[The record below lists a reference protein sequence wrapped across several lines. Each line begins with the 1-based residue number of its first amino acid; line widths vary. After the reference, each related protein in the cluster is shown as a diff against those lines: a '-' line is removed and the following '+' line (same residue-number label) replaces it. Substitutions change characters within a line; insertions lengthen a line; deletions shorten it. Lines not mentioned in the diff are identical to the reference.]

1 MRKLSSF
8 SWRNIFFQPRWITAG
23 ILLTLVIAQ
32 PALAAPAQRT
42 NDTLERAFVT
52 PPDAVRPGV
61 FWQWMGGMLSR
72 EGITKDLEA
81 MATHGVGAVMVMQ
94 MPDQAPYP
102 QRWDFRDYPGKVK
115 VLSDEWFSIVN
126 HAVGEADRLGI
137 TFSIF
142 ICPGWSHAGGP
153 WVTPQRGL
161 KKLVS
166 ANTKVK
172 GPMQFNAVL
181 EKAPRSIGMGGGN
194 EMPAWFGAQSDQKL
208 QELPAFYKD
217 VAVIAFPSGEKK
229 GAIPVEKMIDLTSR
243 MNADGTLKW
252 DVPAGNWTIER
263 FGIASE
269 NGVNHPAPFEGTG
282 LEADRMDPE
291 AVRIVFDGMVGRILR
306 EAKAKGYRSFKAF
319 ETDSYEAGIQDFGLD
334 YRDQFKKRRGY
345 DCIPWLPSWLDKSR
359 VVGSSEL
366 TERFRNDMTRTISE
380 LTAERFHKKLRALAD
395 ENGVE
400 WMIEPYFRLR
410 IDWRMSGAQS
420 ELPGAEFWIGKPFG
434 YMGPAPDIAALYGLP
449 VVWAEAFTAESYTSA
464 WRNDPLLLKPW
475 GDAVFA
481 RGINQFYMHGFVHN
495 PFGDHLQ
502 PGMTMTY
509 WGTQFSRHVTWWPFS
524 DAWHRYLARCQFM
537 LRQGRPVND
546 VLAYPAIIQPVPGK
560 VLDAGSFRQ
569 VVLDDEAFFER
580 LWVRDDGRIAV
591 KGGGDFAAIALT
603 PGMTLRPEAL
613 QQLRKMVDAGAT
625 LIGRAPEPVS
635 SSLENYPA
643 CDQQVNRLINELWGG
658 KGSGKFNAHAL
669 GKGKVLDTDNL
680 VEALNE
686 LAGGP
691 DVQFLDPIGNKPVN
705 LSGVPDIPFRIM
717 EVQLL
722 EEPPMQSNALNNEKF
737 KSLDFTHRRDGSTD
751 IYFVCNGSAKTLDV
765 IVDFRAGGRIPELWD
780 PVTGEMQTLANW
792 RQHKG
797 RTKLPLKF
805 GPQQSFFVVF
815 RAQTGKV
822 SSGTLAPKAASART
836 LKTLSGPWEV
846 TFDPKWGGPKKI
858 QFDKLVDWSKHPEKS
873 VKYYSGTA
881 AYRQQFDMPA
891 TGNASPKLFIDLGQV
906 YNLARVTLNG
916 KSIGVVWCAP
926 WRLELPA
933 ALLQKQD
940 NELTIEVVNTW
951 VNRLI
956 GDEQEPE
963 DCELIEWDPDTK
975 RKGSYDLH
983 VGSRGLKDLPDWVVN
998 GGKRPSAGR
1007 YTFTTWR
1014 FYDKTAPLRPSG
1026 LLGPVKIISI
1036 DKK

>member
-1 MRKLSSF
+1 MWKLPSF
-8 SWRNIFFQPRWITAG
+8 SPGTIFLQWLRTAAI
-23 ILLTLVIAQ
+23 ILLIAVVTQPVIA
-32 PALAAPAQRT
+32 APTQST
-42 NDTLERAFVT
+42 NDTLERAFVN
-52 PPDAVRPGV
+52 PPAAARPGV
-61 FWQWMGGMLSR
+61 FWQWMGGLISR

-102 QRWDFRDYPGKVK
+102 QRWDFREYPGKVK
-115 VLSDEWFSIVN
+115 VLSDEWFAIVN

-153 WVTPQRGL
+153 WVTQQRSL

-166 ANTKVK
+166 ANTKIK
-172 GPMQFNAVL
+172 GPVQFNAVL
-181 EKAPRSIGMGGGN
+181 AKAPRSVGMGGGN
-194 EMPAWFGAQSDQKL
+194 EVPAWFAAQSGQKL
-208 QELPAFYKD
+208 QELPAFYQD
-217 VAVIAFPSGEKK
+217 VAVMAFPSGENQKV
-229 GAIPVEKMIDLTSR
+229 IPVEKMIDLTSR
-243 MNADGTLKW
+243 MDADGTLKW
-252 DVPAGNWTIER
+252 EVPAGDWTIER

-319 ETDSYEAGIQDFGLD
+319 ETDSYEAGIQDFGMD
-334 YRDQFKKRRGY
+334 YREQFKKRRGY
-345 DCIPWLPSWLDKSR
+345 DCISWLPAWLDKSR

-366 TERFRNDMTRTISE
+366 TQRFRNDMTRTISE
-380 LTAERFHKKLRALAD
+380 LTAERFHKKLRDLAD

-400 WMIEPYFRLR
+400 WMIEPYFRLH

-434 YMGPAPDIAALYGLP
+434 YMGPAPDIAALYGRP

-502 PGMTMTY
+502 PGMTMVY
-509 WGTQFSRHVTWWPFS
+509 WGTQFNRHVTWWPFS
-524 DAWHRYLARCQFM
+524 DAWHRYLTRCQFM

-546 VLAYPAIIQPVPGK
+546 VLAYPGKIQPVPGK

-580 LWVRDDGRIAV
+580 LWIRDDGRIAV
-591 KGGGDFAAIALT
+591 KGGGDFAAIAVT

-613 QQLRKMVDAGAT
+613 RQLRKMVDAGAT
-625 LIGRAPEPVS
+625 VIGTAPERVS
-635 SSLENYPA
+635 SSLENYPS
-643 CDQQVNRLINELWGG
+643 CDQEVGRLIDGLWGG
-658 KGSGKFNAHAL
+658 KSSGQFKTIAI
-669 GKGKVLDTDNL
+669 GKGKVLATDNL
-680 VEALNE
+680 VGALNE
-686 LAGGP
+686 VAGGP
-691 DVQFLDPIGNKPVN
+691 DVQFLSPAGNKPVN
-705 LSGVPDIPFRIM
+705 LSGVPEIPFRMTEI
-717 EVQLL
+717 QLL
-722 EEPPMQSNALNNEKF
+722 QEPSVQANALNDERF
-737 KSLDFTHRRDGSTD
+737 KSLDFVHRRDGDTD
-751 IYFVCNGSAKTLDV
+751 IYFVCNSSAQTLDV
-765 IVDFRAGGRIPELWD
+765 LVDFRTAGRVPEIWD
-780 PVTGEMQTLANW
+780 PVTGETSTLSNW
-792 RQHKG
+792 QQVKG
-797 RTKLPLKF
+797 RTKLPLRF

-815 RAQTGKV
+815 RTPTAKAA
-822 SSGTLAPKAASART
+822 SGTLTAKPAAART
-836 LKTLSGPWEV
+836 LKTLAGPWNV
-846 TFDPKWGGPKKI
+846 AFDPKWGGPEEIK
-858 QFDKLVDWSKHPEKS
+858 FDKLVDWSKHPEKS
-873 VKYYSGTA
+873 VKYYSGAA

-891 TGNASPKLFIDLGQV
+891 AASSSANLFIDLGEV
-906 YNLARVTLNG
+906 YNLARVTLNDENL
-916 KSIGVVWCAP
+916 GVVWCAP

-933 ALLQKQD
+933 ALLKKQG

-963 DCELIEWDPDTK
+963 DCELIEWNPNTN

-998 GGKRPSAGR
+998 GDKRPSSGR

-1014 FYDKTAPLRPSG
+1014 FYDKNAPLRPSG

-1036 DKK
+1036 NKK